1 MLFGKL
7 RTPAQP
13 VPAVPAVPV
22 VPPGVRPADAELDLF
37 GITHPGK
44 VRAENQDH
52 FLLCTVHPQVV
63 IHATSLPDPEVLPL
77 RGTRLATV
85 LLVADGVGGA
95 AGGNEAARVATETIT
110 RYAASTLRSYHAAGS
125 AGEKEFMN
133 ALETAALDAHSAVLA
148 EASHRA
154 DQRRMATTLTLG
166 IAVWPWLF
174 VVQVGDSR
182 CYLFAGG
189 KLRQVTRD
197 QTIGQQLVDDGVL
210 PRERLRD
217 SPFNNVL
224 ASALGGDEARPVVTR
239 VDVNERGCVVLLCSD
254 GLTKHVSDEEIGA
267 ALKAMTSSEQ
277 VGKQLLDLA
286 LERGGTDNITIVL
299 GRAPLKSPTVGAQS
313 S

>member
-7 RTPAQP
+7 RTPAK
-13 VPAVPAVPV
+13 AVPAVPSSL
-22 VPPGVRPADAELDLF
+22 RPADDDLDLF

-63 IHATSLPDPEVLPL
+63 IHATSLPDPETLPL

-85 LLVADGVGGA
+85 MLVADGVGGA
-95 AGGNEAARVATETIT
+95 AAGNEAARVATETIT
-110 RYAASTLRSYHAAGS
+110 KYTSSTLRCYHAAGS
-125 AGEKEFMN
+125 AGDKEFMN
-133 ALETAALDAHSAVLA
+133 ALETAALEAHGAVLA

-154 DQRRMATTLTLG
+154 DQRRMATTLTFG

-182 CYLFAGG
+182 CYIFARGTL
-189 KLRQVTRD
+189 KQVTRD

-224 ASALGGDEARPVVTR
+224 ASALGGDEAQPVVTR
-239 VDVNERGCVVLLCSD
+239 VEIDRGCVVFLCSD
-254 GLTKHVSDEEIGA
+254 GLTKHVSDEEIAA
-267 ALKAMTSSEQ
+267 ALRTMTSSEQ
-277 VGKQLLDLA
+277 VARQLLELA
-286 LERGGTDNITIVL
+286 LERGGSDNITMVI
-299 GRAPLKSPTVGAQS
+299 GRAPLKAPATAG
-313 S
+313 